1 MEKEGKIGKAVIVEL
16 PPCCVYFEGGQE
28 LAQDKY
34 QLVTVE
40 KAVCCTSSVPVPALA
55 YTW

>member
-1 MEKEGKIGKAVIVEL
+1 MEKEGKIGKAVEL

-34 QLVTVE
+34 QLVTV
-40 KAVCCTSSVPVPALA
+40 KKTVCCTSSVPVPALA